1 MSLFTWSWI
10 FLLAY
15 IALMLGIGWFA
26 QRRIKHADDFA
37 TARSSYGPGFLA
49 FAFAASTASG
59 ATFLGAPGLSYQWGF
74 AANWSNFL
82 YPLGLY
88 FGVLICMRLVARAG
102 HAFGNRSI
110 PEYLG
115 DRYQSDGIRILV
127 SLLSLVLFFYL
138 AGQLVSGLVM
148 FEILL
153 GLPAHWALL
162 ITGAVLLLYVVLGG
176 AHADILT
183 DGVQGVMMLL
193 LAVLIIV
200 MFAFGIG
207 VEGGFSGLV
216 ASLRHQDPNLVTPL
230 NPNTPLYHS
239 WWSLVAIVLAHM
251 PLGLLPHLGNKLWA
265 LNSSDA
271 QLSFVRMAFLFGLT
285 MGMMAFA
292 GLLTR
297 AIVGGALFNEGAT
310 PNAALPVLLIETFP
324 TWVAALICVAVLS
337 AIMSTADGLVV
348 SSSQI
353 VANDLYRRTWIPW
366 RQKRGLSN
374 FSADALDQRVLKI
387 SRLATV
393 IVLLL
398 CMLMAWA
405 MLDINVAIIIWIG
418 NGGMMAAFAGPL
430 VLGALWSGVTRFGAY
445 AGLLAGFTTF
455 VVLYLQLINPQWFPA
470 GVLQAVAQWLYREGP
485 NPYSC
490 AAIGEIMSVLLTYLV
505 SKLTAPLPEQHIKR
519 LFPSAETR

>member
-1 MSLFTWSWI
+1 MTLFTWSWI
-10 FLLAY
+10 FLIVY
-15 IALMLGIGWFA
+15 IAAMLGIGVYA
-26 QRRIKHADDFA
+26 QRQIKSADDFA
-37 TARSSYGPGFLA
+37 TARGAYGPGFLA

-59 ATFLGAPGLSYQWGF
+59 ATFLGSPALSYQWGF

-88 FGVLICMRLVARAG
+88 FGVLICMRLVSRAG
-102 HAFGNRSI
+102 NEFGNRSI

-115 DRYQSDGIRILV
+115 DRYQSDGIRVLV

-138 AGQLVSGLVM
+138 AGQLVSGLIM

-153 GLPAHWALL
+153 GLPAHWALI

-183 DGVQGVMMLL
+183 DGVQGMMMLG

-200 MFAFGIG
+200 MFIFGVG
-207 VEGGFSGLV
+207 VDGGFDGMV
-216 ASLRHQDPNLVTPL
+216 DSLTWQDPALTSPL

-239 WWSLVAIVLAHM
+239 WWSLVAIVLAHI

-265 LNSSDA
+265 LKTTDG
-271 QLSFVRMAFLFGLT
+271 QMQFVRLAFLFGLA

-297 AIVGGALFNEGAT
+297 AIVGDALFAEGAT
-310 PNAALPVLLIETFP
+310 PNAALPVLLIEVFP

-353 VANDLYRRTWIPW
+353 VANDLYRRTWVPF
-366 RQKRGLSN
+366 RVKRGAPELSE
-374 FSADALDQRVLKI
+374 AALDQRILNI
-387 SRLATV
+387 SRVSTAV
-393 IVLLL
+393 ILVL

-405 MLDINVAIIIWIG
+405 LLDINVAIIIWIG

-430 VLGALWSGVTRFGAY
+430 VLGALWKGVTRNGAY
-445 AGLLAGFTTF
+445 AGLVAGFATF
-455 VVLYLQLINPQWFPA
+455 VILYLQLINPAWFGPGTLHSA
-470 GVLQAVAQWLYREGP
+470 AEWLYREGP

-490 AAIGEIMSVLLTYLV
+490 AAIGEIISVLVTFVV
-505 SKLTAPLPEQHIKR
+505 SKSSKPLTEAHLKR
-519 LFPSAETR
+519 VFR